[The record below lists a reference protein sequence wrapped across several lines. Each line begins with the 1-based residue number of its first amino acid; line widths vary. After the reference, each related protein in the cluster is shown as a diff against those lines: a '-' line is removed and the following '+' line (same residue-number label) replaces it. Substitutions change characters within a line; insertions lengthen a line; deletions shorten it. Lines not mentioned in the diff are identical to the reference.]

1 MSRLFLL
8 LTLLSALMGL
18 AGAATLFFMLALA
31 CAFGWLLFGP
41 GGLWL

>member
-1 MSRLFLL
+1 MSRLLLL

-18 AGAATLFFMLALA
+18 AGAAGFFFMLALA
-31 CAFGWLLFGP
+31 CACGWLVFGP

>member
-18 AGAATLFFMLALA
+18 GGAAGLFLMLALA
-31 CAFGWLLFGP
+31 SGCGWLLFGP
-41 GGLWL
+41 GGRWL

>member
-18 AGAATLFFMLALA
+18 GGAAGLFLMLALA
-31 CAFGWLLFGP
+31 SAALWLLFGP
-41 GGLWL
+41 GSRWL